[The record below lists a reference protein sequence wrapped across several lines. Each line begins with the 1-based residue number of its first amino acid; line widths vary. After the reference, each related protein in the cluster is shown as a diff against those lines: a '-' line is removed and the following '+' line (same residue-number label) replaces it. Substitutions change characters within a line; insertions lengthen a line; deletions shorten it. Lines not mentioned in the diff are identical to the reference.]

1 MKHVSTAGWK
11 VKQRNVEVA
20 LAAQSAKS
28 VAQSADFIFGKAME
42 NLSGDHPSPLT
53 TKGGVQ
59 YFPAPDGGAAIPVRV
74 LTGTLRRSMKMRLE
88 SPVHWVVLSDNQVAE
103 YNYWVHDGTKHME
116 PRPFLDG
123 PVYQYGAMLM
133 KRMGAEIKTSIRGVG
148 R

>member
-11 VKQRNVEVA
+11 VKQRNIEVA

-28 VAQSADFIFGKAME
+28 VAKSTDFVFGKAME

-53 TKGGVQ
+53 SKSGRQ
-59 YFPAPDGGAAIPVRV
+59 YFPAREGGAAIPVRV
-74 LTGTLRRSMKMRLE
+74 LTTTLRRSMKMKPV

-103 YNYWVHDGTKHME
+103 YNYWVHDGTKHMVAM
-116 PRPFLDG
+116 PFLDI
-123 PVYQYGAMLM
+123 VVDEYGAMLM
-133 KRMGAEIKTSIRGVG
+133 KRMGAEIKNSIRKVG